1 MSIAVNKNNVPAIP
15 DTRLRIAGSAQPA
28 ASALTFDVV
37 NPATRSRIASVSR
50 GDAADVSLAVA
61 AARLAFESGPWP
73 ALKAQDRARILL
85 RAADLMELH
94 AEKLALL
101 ETWDTGKPI
110 KDSRDGDIPAAIQ
123 TLRHFAGWT
132 DKLHGQTVPLDPAY
146 LTYTLRE
153 PLGVL
158 GLITPWNFPLLMAV
172 QKSAPA
178 LAAGN
183 TVVLK
188 PAEQAPLTAFYLA
201 DLFAEAGL
209 PAGVF
214 NVVSGYGEEAGAA
227 LVSHPDV
234 DGISFTGEYRTGQ
247 AIMKSASAT
256 LKRLSFELGGKSPLI
271 VFGDADLNKAAAF
284 ACEGIFYN
292 QGEVC
297 CAGSRILVEEKIHD
311 VFIEKLLKA
320 AEKWQPG
327 DPLDEKTR
335 MGAIISGEQFNRV
348 LGYVEAGER
357 EGARLRLDG
366 RECGR
371 AGWFMGPTIF
381 DLVKPSMTIARE
393 EIFGPVL
400 VLSTFR
406 EPEEAVRLGNQSLY
420 GLAASVW
427 TRDLEKAH
435 RAARALKAGT
445 VWINCY
451 GNCDPALP
459 FGGYKMSGFGR
470 EGGSGTFD
478 FYTQLKTVWVSL
490 P

>member
-1 MSIAVNKNNVPAIP
+1 MSIAVNQNAVPVFP
-15 DTRLRIAGSAQPA
+15 DTRLRIAGNAQSA

-37 NPATRSRIASVSR
+37 NPATRSRIAAVSR

-61 AARLAFESGPWP
+61 AARQAFETGPWP
-73 ALKAQDRARILL
+73 AMKARDRARILL
-85 RAADLMELH
+85 RAADLMELR
-94 AEKLALL
+94 AGNLALI

-110 KDSRDGDIPAAIQ
+110 KDSRDGDIPAAVQ
-123 TLRHFAGWT
+123 TLRYFAGWA
-132 DKLHGQTVPLDPAY
+132 DKLNGQTIPLDPAY

-153 PLGVL
+153 PLGVV

-188 PAEQAPLTAFYLA
+188 PAEQTPLTAFYLA

-214 NVVSGYGEEAGAA
+214 NVVSGYGEEAGAS

-234 DGISFTGEYRTGQ
+234 DGISFTGEYRTAQ
-247 AIMKSASAT
+247 VIMKNASAT

-271 VFGDADLNKAAAF
+271 VFADADLDKAAAF

-297 CAGSRILVEEKIHD
+297 CAGSRILVEEKIQD
-311 VFIEKLLKA
+311 AFMEKLLKA
-320 AEKWQPG
+320 AEAWQPG

-335 MGAIISGEQFNRV
+335 MGAIISAEQFSRV
-348 LGYVEAGER
+348 RDYVNAGEK

-371 AGWFMGPTIF
+371 EGWFMGPTIF
-381 DLVKPSMTIARE
+381 DRVKPSMTIARE

-400 VLSTFR
+400 VQSTFQ
-406 EPEEAVRLGNQSLY
+406 EPEEAVQAGNHSFY

>member
-1 MSIAVNKNNVPAIP
+1 MNSAMKKNSLPSIP
-15 DTRLRIAGSAQPA
+15 DTRHRIDGGCHAST
-28 ASALTFDVV
+28 SALTFDVV
-37 NPATRSRIASVSR
+37 NPATRVKIAAVSR
-50 GDAADVSLAVA
+50 GDAADVDLAVA
-61 AARLAFESGPWP
+61 AARKALETGAWSS
-73 ALKAQDRARILL
+73 LKAQDRARILF
-85 RAADLMELH
+85 RAADLLEQH
-94 AEKLALL
+94 ASKLALL

-110 KDSRDGDIPAAIQ
+110 SDSRGGDIPAAVQ
-123 TLRHFAGWT
+123 TLRYFAGWA
-132 DKLHGQTVPLDPAY
+132 DKLSGETLPLDSAY

-178 LAAGN
+178 LASGN

-188 PAEQAPLTAFYLA
+188 PAEQTPLTALYFA
-201 DLFAEAGL
+201 DLLKEAGI
-209 PAGVF
+209 PDGVF
-214 NVVSGYGEEAGAA
+214 NVVCGFGEEAGAA
-227 LVSHPDV
+227 LVAHPGV

-247 AIMKSASAT
+247 IIMRSASAT

-271 VFGDADLNKAAAF
+271 VFADADLDKAAAF

-297 CAGSRILVEEKIHD
+297 CAGSRLLVEEKIQD
-311 VFIEKLLKA
+311 VFMEKLLKA
-320 AEKWQPG
+320 AEAWQPG

-335 MGAIISGEQFNRV
+335 MGAIISGEQFSKIQDYV
-348 LGYVEAGER
+348 SLGEK
-357 EGARLRLDG
+357 EGARLRRDG

-371 AGWFMGPTIF
+371 EGWFLGPTIF
-381 DLVKPSMTIARE
+381 DRVKPSMTIARE

-400 VLSTFR
+400 VQSSFK
-406 EPEEAVRLGNQSLY
+406 EPEEALLAGNQSFY

-427 TRDLEKAH
+427 TRDLERAH
-435 RAARALKAGT
+435 RAAKALKAGT

-478 FYTQLKTVWVSL
+478 FYTQLKTVWISL